1 MLPECQRPSYRLD
14 DEEVEQSNPVVE
26 TLVIDE
32 NSRRGVWTAKLVS
45 VPPSQLR
52 LSAGFVLHNPDEAS
66 DQFPEQREATEKA
79 LEEAR
84 ECLLGSKTFDE
95 MAPRNRSFDLL
106 DERNKFLHA
115 LCEWYQTAQIF
126 YLHHYYRA
134 ARLNA
139 QWVVFDFDIVIEGK
153 PPRYRRELRVLGVG
167 AEEATVVSAGVTR
180 L

>member
-1 MLPECQRPSYRLD
+1 MLAEETHYRVRAPSTPYRLT

-32 NSRRGVWTAKLVS
+32 NSRRVCTAKLVS

-52 LSAGFVLHNPDEAS
+52 LCAGFVLHNPDEAS

-84 ECLLGSKTFDE
+84 ECLLGSKTFDG
-95 MAPRNRSFDLL
+95 MAPRNRSWNALN
-106 DERNKFLHA
+106 ERNKFFHA

-139 QWVVFDFDIVIEGK
+139 QRVVFDFDIVIEGK
-153 PPRYRRELRVLGVG
+153 PGRYKREMR
-167 AEEATVVSAGVTR
+167 ER
-180 L
+180 